1 MLNVP
6 TLWTAFVINFLALG
20 LIWAYILHSYPSL
33 KAARYWTG
41 SALGLAAGSLIATL
55 MLVTDSLTPLLLGGT
70 TVVFASCLTAMGIR
84 RFYGEPVLWRQ
95 AVALTALTF
104 AGLLIFI
111 FGYDS
116 ATARIMIFSVA
127 QALPL
132 ALSLKL
138 LLSKQDGRAN
148 AGARLAAGVA
158 MAIIATCAFR
168 ALSKLLQIG
177 TDFTFT

>member
-55 MLVTDSLTPLLLGGT
+55 MLVTDSLIPLLLGGT

-84 RFYGEPVLWRQ
+84 Q
-95 AVALTALTF
+95 
-104 AGLLIFI
+104 I
-111 FGYDS
+111 
-116 ATARIMIFSVA
+116 
-127 QALPL
+127 
-132 ALSLKL
+132 
-138 LLSKQDGRAN
+138 GRAH
-148 AGARLAAGVA
+148 V
-158 MAIIATCAFR
+158 
-168 ALSKLLQIG
+168 
-177 TDFTFT
+177 